1 VCRGTIDWE
10 ELTQNFKKSFSF
22 EDDTPLI
29 ESALQVIK
37 NKIFSSKDSYNAPRF
52 IAPVE
57 EVFHCYNVVEEY
69 QEEEYPRNVQIKKL
83 EVST

>member
-10 ELTQNFKKSFSF
+10 ELTQNFKKTFSF

-29 ESALQVIK
+29 ESALHVIK
-37 NKIFSSKDSYNAPRF
+37 NKINSSKDLYNELRF